1 MIIKIKS
8 RLRHYLVSMLVI
20 IIGACSKYN
29 DNYHSLDDISS
40 KEYYSSDILP
50 DSLQPIYGSWN
61 LIATSG
67 GLAGSGNNKEF
78 DYLVF
83 KKNGIFGVIRNENL
97 IAYGKLTLKHERHST
112 SLNFISIKSA
122 DIDLCTDPVKNIN
135 FSNIDTLNLIAPCCD
150 RFNIHLVRKNQ

>member
-1 MIIKIKS
+1 MKSSIK
-8 RLRHYLVSMLVI
+8 RYLMSLLI
-20 IIGACSKYN
+20 IILSSCSKYN
-29 DNYHSLDDISS
+29 DHYHSLEDISS

-50 DSLQPIYGSWN
+50 DSLQNLYGSWN

-67 GLAGSGNNKEF
+67 GFVGSGNSKEF

-83 KKNGIFGVIRNENL
+83 KKNGIFGVFKNENL
-97 IAYGKLTLKHERHST
+97 IAYGKLTLKHEIHTT
-112 SLNFISIKSA
+112 SLNFISIKST

-135 FSNIDTLNLIAPCCD
+135 FVNIDTLNLTAPCCD